1 MSIRTATEIRP
12 KSSGMTET
20 AETEKTEKPKG
31 FGRFGYFGSVDRH
44 REAGGGEA

>member
-1 MSIRTATEIRP
+1 MSIRTPTEIQTEIRP

-44 REAGGGEA
+44 R